1 MTQVWINGT
10 RVSPEEA
17 RVSVFDRGFL
27 FGDGVFEVLRAYAG
41 KPFALEEHLM
51 RLEHSLEVM
60 EIASPCSR
68 AELVDEIQ
76 QAVAGLEED
85 AYLRLTITR
94 GEGLGLDPRGARTPT
109 RVMIVAKVQHD
120 EALLAQGVSVASV
133 RAVRATDASF
143 AIGAKVSAYVPNLLA
158 LMSAQRRGAYEAA
171 LVGDDGSISEG
182 ASSNLFLVTR
192 GVLTT
197 PPLESEILP
206 GITRRIV
213 LECAQELGI
222 PIRESLVFQY
232 DVSGADEM
240 FLTSSVREIVPV
252 IAFDGR
258 SVGLGLPGRITQAL
272 HHRYRE
278 RVRTQR

>member
-1 MTQVWINGT
+1 VTQVWINGT

-27 FGDGVFEVLRAYAG
+27 FGDGVFEVLRVYAG

-120 EALLAQGVSVASV
+120 EAPLAQGVSVASV

>member
-1 MTQVWINGT
+1 VTQVWINGT

>member
-27 FGDGVFEVLRAYAG
+27 FGDGVFEVLRVYAG

-68 AELVDEIQ
+68 AALADEIQ
-76 QAVAGLEED
+76 QAVEGLEED

-94 GEGLGLDPRGARTPT
+94 GEGLGLDPRGAGVPT

-258 SVGLGLPGRITQAL
+258 SVGLGLPGRITHAL